1 MASSKNKNSQGI
13 KAPKNDD
20 KIISWGRFWTEL
32 WSLLRPFKKLFLL
45 VFVMA
50 IFTALLDLVK
60 PYILKWLIDGLTN
73 FNSSDLKNLLKLIA
87 LYILTDQFRSLVQ
100 YFNDRR
106 ILLLLVKVEYF
117 LGMKSQE
124 KLLDLSLGYHEKENT
139 GNKIVKIERGAD
151 KISKFIENVSW
162 EMMPTLVQLVITLP
176 ALFWAEWRIGLSFLI
191 FAPAFLITTYWANK
205 KMYPIRKE
213 IYKDY
218 EVASGKMG
226 QAIININA
234 VQSFVQEK
242 EELDGFDK
250 IKSHIRDN
258 DNKQWSWMMKM
269 ALGRNLIADIGR
281 GVVLLLGVYFV
292 AKGVISVGS
301 LIFAFTLSEKAYSSL
316 YRLTRFYDRMEEGRE
331 GVNRLLALFN
341 AQSEVVD
348 NPKGYKPKTIEGEI
362 EFKNVSFAYS
372 DNSRS
377 AINNLNLKINSG
389 CVTAL
394 VGPSGGGKTTLARLI
409 YRHYDPKSGQVLLDG
424 RDLRDYR
431 LREFRRFLA
440 IVPQE
445 VEIFDLSVRDNIAY
459 AKPGASF
466 KEIEAAA
473 RIANAEEFIQRLEDK
488 YDTMVGERGIKLSG
502 GQRQRIG
509 IARAILA
516 NPRILIFDEA
526 TSNLDSQSEA
536 LIRDAMDKISRQRTM
551 IIIAHR
557 LSTIKKADKI
567 VVLENG
573 CIVEEGSHLE
583 LSRVNGGLYAK
594 LLKLQELGEIS

>member
-1 MASSKNKNSQGI
+1 
-13 KAPKNDD
+13 
-20 KIISWGRFWTEL
+20 
-32 WSLLRPFKKLFLL
+32 
-45 VFVMA
+45 
-50 IFTALLDLVK
+50 
-60 PYILKWLIDGLTN
+60 
-73 FNSSDLKNLLKLIA
+73 
-87 LYILTDQFRSLVQ
+87 
-100 YFNDRR
+100 
-106 ILLLLVKVEYF
+106 VEYF

-124 KLLDLSLGYHEKENT
+124 KLLELSLGYHEKENT
-139 GNKIVKIERGAD
+139 GSKIIKIERGAD

-162 EMMPTLVQLVITLP
+162 EMMPTVIQLTVTVP
-176 ALFWAEWRIGLSFLI
+176 ALFWADWRIGLSFLL
-191 FAPAFLITTYWANK
+191 FAPAFLLTTYWSNK
-205 KMYPIRKE
+205 KMHPIRKE
-213 IYKDY
+213 IYREY

-226 QAIININA
+226 QAVININA

-242 EELDGFDK
+242 NELLGFDK

-258 DNKQWSWMMKM
+258 ENKQWGWMMKVG
-269 ALGRNLIADIGR
+269 LGRNLIADIGR
-281 GVVLLLGVYFV
+281 GSVLLLGVYFV
-292 AKGVISVGS
+292 SQGMISIGS
-301 LIFAFTLSEKAYSSL
+301 LIFAFTLSEKAYASL

-341 AQSEVVD
+341 STSEVVD
-348 NPKGYKPKTIEGEI
+348 NPKGFKPKTIQGEI

-377 AINNLNLKINSG
+377 AIVNLNLKINSG
-389 CVTAL
+389 CITAL

-409 YRHYDPKSGQVLLDG
+409 YRHYDPQTGQVLLDG
-424 RDLRDYR
+424 RDLRAYH
-431 LREFRRFLA
+431 LHGFRKFLA

-445 VEIFDLSVRDNIAY
+445 VEIFDLSVRDNISY

-466 KEIEAAA
+466 KEIAAA
-473 RIANAEEFIQRLEDK
+473 AKIANAEEFIERLENK

-536 LIRDAMDKISRQRTM
+536 LIKDAMDKISRDRTM

-567 VVLENG
+567 IVLENG
-573 CIVEEGSHLE
+573 RVVEEGSHLE
-583 LSRVNGGLYAK
+583 LARLNGGLYAK
-594 LLKLQELGEIS
+594 LLKLQELGEVS